1 MGEKTIGTGT
11 TLERRE
17 FRPLNLFEDLR
28 QEMESFFA
36 NAWYP
41 RRLPKATTAWLPTMD
56 VFEKNGKLMVH
67 ADLPGLTKKDI
78 SITFEENDL
87 VLRGER
93 KDVRKVEEDNVYRA
107 ECAFGTFYR
116 RLPLPVGL
124 DVEKIE
130 ASFKD
135 GVLEI
140 EIPLPKGKVYAKEIP
155 IH

>member
-1 MGEKTIGTGT
+1 MSEKIGT

-17 FRPLNLFEDLR
+17 LRPLNIFEDLR

-36 NAWYP
+36 NAWFP
-41 RRLPKATTAWLPTMD
+41 RRLTKTTTAWLPTMD
-56 VFEKNGKLMVH
+56 VFEKNGKLLVH
-67 ADLPGLTKKDI
+67 ADLPGLNKKDLT
-78 SITFEENDL
+78 ITFEENDL

-93 KDVRKVEEDNVYRA
+93 KDVRKVEEENVYRA
-107 ECAFGTFYR
+107 ECVYGTFYR

-124 DVEKIE
+124 EVDKIE

-140 EIPLPKGKVYAKEIP
+140 EIPLPKGKAYAKEIP

>member
-1 MGEKTIGTGT
+1 MDDKALGTI
-11 TLERRE
+11 ERKE
-17 FRPLNLFEDLR
+17 LRPLNLFEDLR
-28 QEMESFFA
+28 HEMETFFA
-36 NAWYP
+36 NAWLP
-41 RRLPKATTAWLPTMD
+41 RRLAKTTTLWLPTMD

-67 ADLPGLTKKDI
+67 ADLPGLTKKDL

-93 KDVRKVEEDNVYRA
+93 KDLRKVEEENVYRA
-107 ECAFGTFYR
+107 ECVYGSFYR

-140 EIPLPKGKVYAKEIP
+140 EIPLPKGKAYAKEIP

>member
-1 MGEKTIGTGT
+1 MQEKPMGTG

-28 QEMESFFA
+28 QEMETFFT
-36 NAWYP
+36 NAWHP
-41 RRLPKATTAWLPTMD
+41 RRLIKTPTTWLPTMD
-56 VFEKNGKLMVH
+56 VFEQNGKLMVH
-67 ADLPGLTKKDI
+67 VDLPGLTKKDL

-93 KDVRKVEEDNVYRA
+93 KDERKVEENDFFRA
-107 ECAFGTFYR
+107 EVAYGAFYR
-116 RLPLPVGL
+116 RLSLPAGL
-124 DVEKIE
+124 EVDKIE

-135 GVLEI
+135 GVLQI

-155 IH
+155 IR

>member
-1 MGEKTIGTGT
+1 MDEKTAG

-28 QEMESFFA
+28 HEMESFFA
-36 NAWYP
+36 NAWLP
-41 RRLPKATTAWLPTMD
+41 HRLAKTPTAWLPTID
-56 VFEKNGKLMVH
+56 VFEKNGKLMLH
-67 ADLPGLTKKDI
+67 ADLPGLTKKDL

-93 KDVRKVEEDNVYRA
+93 KDLRKVEEENVYRA
-107 ECAFGTFYR
+107 ECAYGTFYR
-116 RLPLPVGL
+116 RLPLPAGL

-130 ASFKD
+130 ATFKD

-140 EIPLPKGKVYAKEIP
+140 EIPLPKGKAYAKEIP
-155 IH
+155 IR

>member
-1 MGEKTIGTGT
+1 MQEKSFGTGA

-17 FRPLNLFEDLR
+17 VRPLNLFQDLR
-28 QEMESFFA
+28 QEMETFFA

-41 RRLPKATTAWLPTMD
+41 RRQTKTPTTWLPTMD
-56 VFEKNGKLMVH
+56 VFEKDGKLMVH
-67 ADLPGLTKKDI
+67 VDLPGLAKKDL
-78 SITFEENDL
+78 SITFEDDDL

-93 KDVRKVEEDNVYRA
+93 KDERKVEENNFYRA
-107 ECAFGTFYR
+107 EVAYGSFYR

-124 DVEKIE
+124 EVDKIE

-135 GVLEI
+135 GVLHI

-155 IH
+155 IR

>member
-1 MGEKTIGTGT
+1 MEETTVG

-36 NAWYP
+36 NAWLP
-41 RRLPKATTAWLPTMD
+41 RRLAKTPTTWLPTMD

-67 ADLPGLTKKDI
+67 ADLPGLTKKDL

-93 KDVRKVEEDNVYRA
+93 KDLRKVEEENVYRA
-107 ECAFGTFYR
+107 ECVYGTFYR
-116 RLPLPVGL
+116 RLPLPMGL

>member
-1 MGEKTIGTGT
+1 
-11 TLERRE
+11 
-17 FRPLNLFEDLR
+17 
-28 QEMESFFA
+28 METFFT

-41 RRLPKATTAWLPTMD
+41 RRLSKTPTTWLPTMD

-67 ADLPGLTKKDI
+67 VDLPGLTKKDL

-93 KDVRKVEEDNVYRA
+93 KDERKVEDDNFVRA
-107 ECAFGTFYR
+107 EVAYGTFYR
-116 RLPLPVGL
+116 RLPLPMGL
-124 DVEKIE
+124 EVDKIE

-135 GVLEI
+135 GVLQI
-140 EIPLPKGKVYAKEIP
+140 EIPLPKGKAYAKEIP

>member
-1 MGEKTIGTGT
+1 MSEKIGTGT

-17 FRPLNLFEDLR
+17 LRPLNIFEDLR

-36 NAWYP
+36 NAWFP
-41 RRLPKATTAWLPTMD
+41 RRLTKTTTAWLPTMD

-67 ADLPGLTKKDI
+67 ADLPGLNKKDLT
-78 SITFEENDL
+78 ITFEENDL

-93 KDVRKVEEDNVYRA
+93 KDVRKVEEENVYRA
-107 ECAFGTFYR
+107 ECVYGTFYR

-124 DVEKIE
+124 EVDKIE

-140 EIPLPKGKVYAKEIP
+140 EIPLPKGKAYAKEIP

>member
-1 MGEKTIGTGT
+1 MQEKPIGPG

-17 FRPLNLFEDLR
+17 FRPLKLFEDLR
-28 QEMESFFA
+28 QEMETFFN

-41 RRLPKATTAWLPTMD
+41 RRLSKTPTTWLPTMD

-67 ADLPGLTKKDI
+67 VDLPGLTKKDL

-93 KDVRKVEEDNVYRA
+93 KDERKVEDDNFVRA
-107 ECAFGTFYR
+107 EVAYGSFYR
-116 RLPLPVGL
+116 RLPLPMGL
-124 DVEKIE
+124 EVDKIE

-135 GVLEI
+135 GVLQI
-140 EIPLPKGKVYAKEIP
+140 EIPLPKGKSFAKEIP